1 MKDKIL
7 QSKKVSIDT
16 LKSHPKNYRE
26 HPDDQLTHIIHSIE
40 TNGLY
45 RNIVVAKDFT
55 ILAGHGVVKACKKM
69 GIDEVPI
76 IHLDIEPDSTQA
88 LKILTGD
95 NEVGRLAEVDDREL
109 SEILKEIK
117 VTDMDELLGTGYDA
131 MMLANLAMVTRPAS
145 EIANVNEAA
154 EWIGLPDYEPKEDV
168 YKVVM
173 SFRNAED
180 RNQFVDLCKIPQG
193 NENSLTWSCWWPQK
207 QKEDVSSLKYE

>member
-1 MKDKIL
+1 MTDKIL
-7 QSKKVSIDT
+7 QAKRVPIET
-16 LKSHPKNYRE
+16 LKPHPKNYRE

-40 TNGLY
+40 THGLY

-69 GIDEVPI
+69 RIDEVPI
-76 IHLDIEPDSTQA
+76 IHLDIEPDSSQA

-95 NEVGRLAEVDDREL
+95 NEIGRLAEIDDREL

-154 EWIGLPDYEPKEDV
+154 EWIGLPDYEPKQDV

-180 RNQFVDLCKIPQG
+180 RNQFVDLCEIPQG
-193 NENSLTWSCWWPQK
+193 NENSLTWSAWWPQK